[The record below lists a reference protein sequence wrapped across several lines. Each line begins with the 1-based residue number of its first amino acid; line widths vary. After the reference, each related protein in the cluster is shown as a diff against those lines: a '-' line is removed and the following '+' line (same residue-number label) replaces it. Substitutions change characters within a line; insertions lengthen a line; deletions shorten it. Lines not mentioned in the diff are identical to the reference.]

1 MVLQSPFFLKKQT
14 EESKKLQPVNTH
26 NKKKEKEEG
35 KKKKEIDLAISGVLQ
50 TVSLVERSK
59 KGLQLMKPNVV
70 ALVIRTDFI
79 YRLGLVT

>member
-35 KKKKEIDLAISGVLQ
+35 KKKKKGNRSCHQWSTPDSLLGREKQEGTSIDEA
-50 TVSLVERSK
+50 
-59 KGLQLMKPNVV
+59 
-70 ALVIRTDFI
+70 
-79 YRLGLVT
+79 